1 MTSHS
6 KILSLIVVL
15 ALLLTILLSGCSA
28 LQDKHDSLLIPPNV
42 IDDDQLICTSE
53 IMSNCD
59 GFLTQKDIDKEND
72 ND

>member
-15 ALLLTILLSGCSA
+15 AFLLTILLSGCSA

-42 IDDDQLICTSE
+42 IDDDQLICSSE
-53 IMSNCD
+53 TMTACD
-59 GFLTQKDIDKEND
+59 GFLTQKDIDKEK
-72 ND
+72 

>member
-1 MTSHS
+1 MTSHF
-6 KILSLIVVL
+6 KIIVL
-15 ALLLTILLSGCSA
+15 ALLLSGCSA

-53 IMSNCD
+53 IMSNCA